1 MTSRRKMCGIAASLL
16 VVSTVAL
23 VTPAQASPS
32 IPAAPF
38 ALDDNGPLSA
48 SAEGSLLTL
57 ELPLLSPAI
66 LPATSVDLA
75 RSVAMAD
82 SDADLDPDREGA
94 QRSAAAAG
102 TTGDTA
108 VLGQPLALQETTAS
122 APQGQV
128 NRDVLIPLDASPLL
142 DLEAIR
148 TSAEAHWV
156 SDVECVAADTPM
168 SRSDQSLADLAVLM
182 LEEGQSVVELDT
194 GDGDGAVD
202 TEAETS
208 LVPAGAPGFRAVQAR
223 TTSAVTSANVLNNLA
238 GEGSA
243 IQADVVQAP
252 DYTVQ
257 ATGLPGG
264 ASVTGEQ
271 PVVNVA
277 IGDSLITL
285 DQRNET
291 GEATITDL
299 VLGDLVDFGSD
310 PSLLADLVTDL
321 GLPQELADAL
331 GTVEDEVLVT
341 LLESLQPVV
350 RVSMPYTE
358 RLAADGTSA
367 SVEGALLRV
376 EVLAPDALPAGVLD
390 PALEPL
396 RGGLDQLLGALG
408 GDTAN
413 ALVHLDLAPFAAAV
427 EAPAGGIDCGGDG
440 ADNPLREL
448 NKHASATEV
457 APGATFDY
465 SISVPNRGPCTIT
478 DLVVTDVVTGPGR
491 IVGTQPQG
499 TVDGSTVR
507 WELGELAPDDTAEL
521 TVTVEVDG
529 DAQGGQ
535 SFDDEVTAAGDCDG
549 RPVEEDDRVD
559 DIPTVV
565 TDISGPCNVG
575 FSNKDASHEQVM
587 PGQAFAYYVHAFN
600 TGAEACTDVVVTD
613 TLDDRLTFVSCNR
626 DCTDEG
632 RDVTWTLDE
641 LPGGSSATF
650 TVVVRVDDD
659 ASGTLANSAVI
670 DPGNGDAKTVDSNG
684 PVIGDRSIPKDPA
697 PAARG
702 LRGEAVLEGALPA
715 TGGGTATAA
724 AGLLAAA
731 GIALHV
737 LRRRVS

>member
-1 MTSRRKMCGIAASLL
+1 MNAPRTMCGIAAATLALSVL
-16 VVSTVAL
+16 TVDNA
-23 VTPAQASPS
+23 AH
-32 IPAAPF
+32 AAPGAPSAPA
-38 ALDDNGPLSA
+38 ALDDNGPIFA

-57 ELPLLSPAI
+57 ELPLLSPAV

-75 RSVAMAD
+75 RSVATAD
-82 SDADLDPDREGA
+82 SDADLDPDRDGA
-94 QRSAAAAG
+94 QRSAATAG

-122 APQGQV
+122 APQDQV
-128 NRDVLIPLDASPLL
+128 NRDVLIPVDASPLL
-142 DLEAIR
+142 DLDAVR
-148 TSAEAHWV
+148 TSAEARWV

-194 GDGDGAVD
+194 GDEDGAVD

-223 TTSAVTSANVLNNLA
+223 TTTAVTSANVLNNLA
-238 GEGSA
+238 GDGSA
-243 IQADVVQAP
+243 IQADVVQSP

-264 ASVTGEQ
+264 ATVTGEQ

-285 DQRNET
+285 DERNET
-291 GEATITDL
+291 GEAAITDL

-321 GLPQELADAL
+321 GLPQEVADAL

-341 LLESLQPVV
+341 LLESLQPVA

-358 RLAADGTSA
+358 RLTPDGTSA

-390 PALEPL
+390 PALEPV
-396 RGGLDQLLGALG
+396 RGALDQLLGALG

-413 ALVHLDLAPFAAAV
+413 ALVHLDLAPFAAAAQ
-427 EAPAGGIDCGGDG
+427 APAGGIDCGGDDG
-440 ADNPLREL
+440 DNPLREL

-457 APGATFDY
+457 APGSTFDY
-465 SISVPNRGPCTIT
+465 SISVPNRGSCTIT

-491 IVGTQPQG
+491 IVGTEPQG

-507 WELGELAPDDTAEL
+507 WELGELRPGDTAEL
-521 TVTVEVDG
+521 TVTVQVDA
-529 DAQGGQ
+529 DAPAGQG
-535 SFDDEVTAAGDCDG
+535 FADEVTAAGDCGG
-549 RPVEEDDRVD
+549 RPVEQDDRVD

-565 TDISGPCNVG
+565 TDFSGACNVS
-575 FSNKDASHEQVM
+575 FSNTDASHEQVM
-587 PGQAFAYYVHAFN
+587 PGQTFAYYVHVFN
-600 TGAEACTDVVVTD
+600 TGAEPCTDVVVTD
-613 TLDDRLTFVSCNR
+613 TLDDRLAFVSCNR
-626 DCTDEG
+626 GCTNDG
-632 RDVTWTLDE
+632 RKVTWTLDE
-641 LPGGSSATF
+641 LPGGSSTTF
-650 TVVVRVDDD
+650 TVVARVDDD
-659 ASGTLANSAVI
+659 ASGTLTNTAVI
-670 DPGNGDAKTVDSNG
+670 EPSNGDPKTVATTG
-684 PVIGDRSIPKDPA
+684 PEIGDRSIPKDPA
-697 PAARG
+697 AAQRSRPG
-702 LRGEAVLEGALPA
+702 TAAFDGPLPTTGA
-715 TGGGTATAA
+715 GTATAV

-731 GIALHV
+731 GIALRV
-737 LRRRVS
+737 VRRRVS

>member
-1 MTSRRKMCGIAASLL
+1 MNVRRTMCGLAAGTLALSM
-16 VVSTVAL
+16 VTVA
-23 VTPAQASPS
+23 TPAHAVPS
-32 IPAAPF
+32 APAAPL
-38 ALDDNGPLSA
+38 ALNDNGPLSA
-48 SAEGSLLTL
+48 TAEGSLLTL
-57 ELPLLSPAI
+57 GLPLLSPAL
-66 LPATSVDLA
+66 LPATTVDLA
-75 RSVAMAD
+75 RSVAAAD

-94 QRSAAAAG
+94 QRSTAAAG
-102 TTGDTA
+102 TTGETA
-108 VLGQPLALQETTAS
+108 LLGQPLALQETTAS
-122 APQGQV
+122 APEDQV
-128 NRDVLIPLDASPLL
+128 NRDVLIPLDAAPLL

-182 LEEGQSVVELDT
+182 PQAGQSVVELDT
-194 GDGDGAVD
+194 DDEDGAVD

-223 TTSAVTSANVLNNLA
+223 TTTAVTSANVLNNLA
-238 GEGSA
+238 GQGSA
-243 IQADVVQAP
+243 IQADVVQSP

-264 ASVTGEQ
+264 ASVSGEQ

-310 PSLLADLVTDL
+310 PSLLADLVTDI

-350 RVSMPYTE
+350 RVSMPYSE
-358 RLAADGTSA
+358 SIAADGTSA

-396 RGGLDQLLGALG
+396 RGALDQLLGALG

-427 EAPAGGIDCGGDG
+427 QAPAGGIDCGGDDG
-440 ADNPLREL
+440 DNPLREL

-457 APGATFDY
+457 APGSTFDY
-465 SISVPNRGPCTIT
+465 SISVPNRGPCTVT

-491 IVGTQPQG
+491 IVGTEPQG
-499 TVDGSTVR
+499 TVDGNTVR
-507 WELGELAPDDTAEL
+507 WELGELAPGDTAEL
-521 TVTVEVDG
+521 TVTVQVDA
-529 DAQGGQ
+529 DARAGQ

-559 DIPTVV
+559 DIPKVV
-565 TDISGPCNVG
+565 TDFSGPCNVQ

-587 PGQAFAYYVHAFN
+587 RGQAFAYYVHAFN

-613 TLDDRLTFVSCNR
+613 TLDDRLAFVGCNR
-626 DCTDEG
+626 GCTNEG
-632 RDVTWTLDE
+632 REVTWTLDE
-641 LPGGSSATF
+641 LPGGSSTTF
-650 TVVVRVDDD
+650 TVVVRVDED

-670 DPGNGDAKTVDSNG
+670 DPGNGDPKTVDTTG
-684 PVIGDRSIPKDPA
+684 PVISDRSVPKDPA
-697 PAARG
+697 PAQRQLSDG
-702 LRGEAVLEGALPA
+702 KLPRTGAGA
-715 TGGGTATAA
+715 ATAVA
-724 AGLLAAA
+724 ALLGAA
-731 GIALHV
+731 GIALRV

>member
-1 MTSRRKMCGIAASLL
+1 MNLRRTMCGVAAATFALSML
-16 VVSTVAL
+16 TVASAAHAG
-23 VTPAQASPS
+23 PGAPS
-32 IPAAPF
+32 APAA
-38 ALDDNGPLSA
+38 LGDNGPILA

-57 ELPLLSPAI
+57 ELPLLSPSV
-66 LPATSVDLA
+66 LPATTVDLA
-75 RSVAMAD
+75 RSVATAD
-82 SDADLDPDREGA
+82 SDADLDPDRSGA
-94 QRSAAAAG
+94 QRSTAGAG

-108 VLGQPLALQETTAS
+108 LLGQPLALQETTAS
-122 APQGQV
+122 APEDEV
-128 NRDVLIPLDASPLL
+128 NRDVLIPVDAAPLL

-182 LEEGQSVVELDT
+182 PQAGQSVVELDT
-194 GDGDGAVD
+194 DDEDGAVD

-223 TTSAVTSANVLNNLA
+223 PTPAVTSANVLNNLA
-238 GEGSA
+238 GQGSA
-243 IQADVVQAP
+243 IQADVVQSP

-264 ASVTGEQ
+264 ASVSGEQ

-310 PSLLADLVTDL
+310 PSLLADLVTDI
-321 GLPQELADAL
+321 GLPQALADAL

-341 LLESLQPVV
+341 LLESLQPAV
-350 RVSMPYTE
+350 RVSMPYRE
-358 RLAADGTSA
+358 SIAADGTSA

-396 RGGLDQLLGALG
+396 RGALDQLLGALG

-427 EAPAGGIDCGGDG
+427 QAPAGGIDCGGDD
-440 ADNPLREL
+440 DNPMREL

-457 APGATFDY
+457 APGSTFDY
-465 SISVPNRGPCTIT
+465 SISVPNRGPCTVT

-491 IVGTQPQG
+491 IVGTEPQG
-499 TVDGSTVR
+499 TVDGNTVR
-507 WELGELAPDDTAEL
+507 WELGELAPGDTVEL
-521 TVTVEVDG
+521 TVTVQVDA
-529 DAQGGQ
+529 DARAGQ

-565 TDISGPCNVG
+565 TDFSGPCNVQ
-575 FSNKDASHEQVM
+575 FSNKDASHEQVT
-587 PGQAFAYYVHAFN
+587 PGQAFAYYVHAYN
-600 TGAEACTDVVVTD
+600 TGAETCTDVAVTD
-613 TLDDRLTFVSCNR
+613 TLDDRVAFVSCSR
-626 DCTDEG
+626 GCTSEG
-632 RDVTWTLDE
+632 REVTWTLDE

-650 TVVVRVDDD
+650 TVVVRVDED
-659 ASGTLANSAVI
+659 ASGILANSAVI
-670 DPGNGDAKTVDSNG
+670 DPGNGDPKTVDTTG
-684 PVIGDRSIPKDPA
+684 PVIGDPSIPKDPA
-697 PAARG
+697 PAERG
-702 LRGEAVLEGALPA
+702 LPGDSLRDGTLPRTGAEA
-715 TGGGTATAA
+715 ATAA

-731 GIALHV
+731 GIGLRL
-737 LRRRVS
+737 LRRRMS